1 MYYYRKSSRNRVI
14 HCQTCAHIRDVSVTN
29 VGSFE
34 TLDEAYASGYR
45 LCKYCSPLARQ
56 YRAESSALLSCCRN
70 NAISCFLKDKYIG
83 VVSLYSRWRIVL
95 DNTGTS
101 FLLYHRNTFHTKHD
115 SESPIPNYHF
125 QRVLKSTLL
134 DYLEYIVDHEYYRMA
149 NPVQA
154 PPRKKA
160 PPMKGTK
167 RYRKQQAKAK
177 SFARQRTISNVL
189 SLIAR
194 LSDTSQAPAA
204 PVASSAGYRSI

>member
-14 HCQTCAHIRDVSVTN
+14 HCQTCAHIRDASVTN

-45 LCKYCSPLARQ
+45 LCKCCSPLARQ

-83 VVSLYSRWRIVL
+83 VVSPYSRWRIVL
-95 DNTGTS
+95 DQTGNG

-115 SESPIPNYHF
+115 AESPIPDYHL
-125 QRVLKSTLL
+125 QRVQKPTLL
-134 DYLEYIVDHEYYRMA
+134 GYLEYIVDHEYYRML

-154 PPRKKA
+154 PPHKKE

-177 SFARQRTISNVL
+177 SSARKKAISNVL
-189 SLIAR
+189 NLIAH
-194 LSDTSQAPAA
+194 LSAA
-204 PVASSAGYRSI
+204 PPCHAAPIPSAAGHRPI